1 MRVAR
6 WKVRVDFANCE
17 LKNASCELKSVCCE
31 LQTAS

>member
-1 MRVAR
+1 MRVAS

-17 LKNASCELKSVCCE
+17 LKNASCELKSISWE